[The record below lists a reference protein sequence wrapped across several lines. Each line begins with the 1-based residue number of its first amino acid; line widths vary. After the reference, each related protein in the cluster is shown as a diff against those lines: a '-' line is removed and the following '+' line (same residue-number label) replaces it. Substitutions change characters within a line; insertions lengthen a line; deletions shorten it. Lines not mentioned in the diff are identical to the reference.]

1 MDSNKK
7 VGIIGA
13 GSFGTALA
21 MVLANKGHQVTLWA
35 RDFMQISYMEKNLE
49 NKHYLPDVKL
59 PKTIEFTSDLEIAVS
74 GKDYLVFAVP
84 AQSFRGVFEK
94 SCQYFDSSVPV
105 INVAKGIEKGTM
117 MRLSEVA
124 EKIRPDVRY
133 AALSGPSHA
142 EEVGRG
148 LPTTLVVGAKKK
160 ATAEYIQNIFM
171 GDVLRVYTSPDVKG
185 IELGGALKN
194 VVALAAGIAAGLG
207 YGDNTMAA
215 LITRG
220 IAEITQIGLA
230 LGCQYE
236 TFAGLTGIGD
246 LIVTC
251 ASKHSRNRRAGMLI
265 GQGYTMDEAM
275 AEVKMIV
282 EGVYSAKAGME
293 LANKYHLEVPIIQ
306 QVNEI
311 LFENKSASEAV
322 NDLMFRDKKVENSK
336 LKWED

>member
-59 PKTIEFTSDLEIAVS
+59 PETIEFTSELETAVS

-142 EEVGRG
+142 EEVAREM
-148 LPTTLVVGAKKK
+148 PTTVVAACFDHDLAVEVQQLFNTDK
-160 ATAEYIQNIFM
+160 F
-171 GDVLRVYTSPDVKG
+171 RVYSNQDLLGV
-185 IELGGALKN
+185 ELGGALKN
-194 VVALAAGIAAGLG
+194 IIALGAGICDGMG
-207 YGDNTMAA
+207 FGDNTKAA
-215 LITRG
+215 LMTRG
-220 IAEITQIGLA
+220 ITEMTRLGYALGADMATFSGLA
-230 LGCQYE
+230 
-236 TFAGLTGIGD
+236 GIGD

-251 ASKHSRNRRAGMLI
+251 TSMHSRNRRCGILI
-265 GQGYTMDEAM
+265 GQGMDPQKATEEIGM
-275 AEVKMIV
+275 VV
-282 EGVYSAKAGME
+282 EGISTAEAAFSLAEISNVEMPITDNIYRVIHGE
-293 LANKYHLEVPIIQ
+293 LSVQ
-306 QVNEI
+306 QAVEQLMGRMTKNEMKI
-311 LFENKSASEAV
+311 
-322 NDLMFRDKKVENSK
+322 
-336 LKWED
+336 

>member
-59 PKTIEFTSDLEIAVS
+59 PETIEFTSDLETAVS

-142 EEVGRG
+142 EEVAREM
-148 LPTTLVVGAKKK
+148 PTTVVAACFDHDLAVEVQQLFNTDK
-160 ATAEYIQNIFM
+160 F
-171 GDVLRVYTSPDVKG
+171 RVYSNQDLLGV
-185 IELGGALKN
+185 ELGGALKN
-194 VVALAAGIAAGLG
+194 IIALGAGICDGMG
-207 YGDNTMAA
+207 YGDNTKAA
-215 LITRG
+215 LMTRG
-220 IAEITQIGLA
+220 ITEMTRLGYALGADMATFSGLA
-230 LGCQYE
+230 
-236 TFAGLTGIGD
+236 GIGD

-251 ASKHSRNRRAGMLI
+251 TSMHSRNRRCGILI
-265 GQGYTMDEAM
+265 GQGMDPQKATEEIGMVVEGISTAEAAFSL
-275 AEVKMIV
+275 AEVSNV
-282 EGVYSAKAGME
+282 EMPITENIYKVIHGE
-293 LANKYHLEVPIIQ
+293 LSVQQAVEQLMGRMTKNEMKII
-306 QVNEI
+306 
-311 LFENKSASEAV
+311 
-322 NDLMFRDKKVENSK
+322 
-336 LKWED
+336 